1 MPEFEKP
8 NVLKDSGKILSR
20 DKSIVLQVQ
29 HLEYVVDGK
38 KYPKLNFRIYKQDVE
53 GFPQSRPKTLNLPIE
68 MSKELAEAVLELY
81 SN

>member
-8 NVLKDSGKILSR
+8 NVLKDSGKIVSK
-20 DKSIVLQVQ
+20 DKTNVLQVQ

-38 KYPKLNFRIYKQDVE
+38 KYPKLNIRIYSQDSE
-53 GFPQSRPKTLNLPIE
+53 GFPQARPKTLNLPIE
-68 MSKELAEAVLELY
+68 ISKELAEAILKLY